1 MLKYFA
7 LFLMT
12 LDHFIIVFC
21 PGLLQYR
28 VITGFGFAFFA
39 YMVANGFCYTS
50 NVWKYALK
58 IFIAAVF
65 AQPFFHILVVDP
77 RLNDLFTI
85 LFGLLFLI
93 AYKRF
98 GLIVF
103 SFMILGVLFNI
114 FHVYILFIPMFYFF
128 RTDDKKLFAALFMFH
143 CCLYLIGSFSLLSF
157 LMSCLLLPII
167 RACENYHFH
176 IKLPRH
182 FFYAYYPFHLCFF
195 FITSYFLSK

>member
-7 LFLMT
+7 LLLMT
-12 LDHFIIVFC
+12 LDHVIIVFL
-21 PGLLQYR
+21 PGLLPYR

-50 NVWKYALK
+50 DVKKYALK
-58 IFIAAVF
+58 ILIAAIC
-65 AQPFFHILVVDP
+65 AQPFFHILVEHP

-98 GLIVF
+98 GFKVF
-103 SFMILGVLFNI
+103 VLLVLGVVFKF

-128 RTDDKKLFAALFMFH
+128 RTDDKKLFSVLFLFH
-143 CCLYLIGSFSLLSF
+143 ACLYLIGSFSLLSL

-167 RACENYHFH
+167 RACENYRFH
-176 IKLPRH
+176 IKLPRN
-182 FFYAYYPFHLCFF
+182 FFYAYYPAHLCFL
-195 FITSYFLSK
+195 FLFSFSI